1 MRRCFIHIGTHKT
14 GTTAVQQLLSRNESR
29 LQQMGYLYPK
39 AGRLERLPGQHNLAW
54 QISGDRRF
62 RDNHGTIDDLIREIK
77 NSSDDV
83 ILSSEDFECS
93 LYHTPTLSGFISLL
107 QSHGFLVTVILYVR
121 NQIDYLPRLYL
132 TLLHSGLDL
141 TFDKVLGPTLVQGEF
156 HWHEWIFN
164 FDYCDLLRRIDEN
177 ANVDVIVRSY
187 DQART
192 AVCRDFLSIF
202 NLTLGDLDVED
213 EVFANMSG
221 PLEGYVR
228 AFLRNRTGRQLLEDE
243 SRVLDN
249 LIPEEANRI
258 ELSPRVRL
266 DLSERFRETN
276 RNLFTKYGIPEHK
289 MESTGR
295 VQDFPQQPYVDKLF
309 NENLEAILS
318 EPLEE
323 RTIAKGS

>member
-1 MRRCFIHIGTHKT
+1 M
-14 GTTAVQQLLSRNESR
+14 QQ
-29 LQQMGYLYPK
+29 QGYLYPQ

-62 RDNHGTIDDLIREIK
+62 QDNYGTIDDLIREIK

-93 LYHTPTLSGFISLL
+93 LYHTSKFSGFISLL

-164 FDYCDLLRRIDEN
+164 FDYCDLLRRIEEN
-177 ANVDVIVRSY
+177 ANVDVILRSY

-228 AFLRNRTGRQLLEDE
+228 VFLRNRTGRQLLEDE
-243 SRVLDN
+243 SRVLNN

-258 ELSPRVRL
+258 ELSPCVRL

-276 RNLFTKYGIPEHK
+276 RNLFMKYGIPEPK
-289 MESTGR
+289 IEDTCDVGDCPAR
-295 VQDFPQQPYVDKLF
+295 PYVDKLF
-309 NENLEAILS
+309 TENIDADLLET
-318 EPLEE
+318 E
-323 RTIAKGS
+323 REMVSG